1 MDDLCKELNSIEE
14 KGNFNKTIDHVQ
26 DAIDLLTKAK
36 EKITSDPSA
45 AAIALACLKKPVKES
60 FDKVNGDLK
69 EVYSVLNKYSKAL
82 DRVRSDGNVLYVYA
96 MY

>member
-36 EKITSDPSA
+36 
-45 AAIALACLKKPVKES
+45 
-60 FDKVNGDLK
+60 DKVSAGRTTMML
-69 EVYSVLNKYSKAL
+69 
-82 DRVRSDGNVLYVYA
+82 
-96 MY
+96 